1 MVTCRQSVKDR
12 VEDFARVGI
21 DVRGWAR
28 QQDSE
33 RVSAYVDLM
42 GKMYGAVGTSVAMF
56 LLAGCSSAPAPFT
69 TESHGSRDDEP
80 S

>member
-28 QQDSE
+28 QQDTA

-42 GKMYGAVGTSVAMF
+42 GKTYGAVGTSVVML
-56 LLAGCSSAPAPFT
+56 LLAGCSSAPPPFT
-69 TESHGSRDDEP
+69 THGTNT
-80 S
+80 